1 MPEEQNVRGDIWH
14 SRFNRFLE
22 VVLRWGQLGDSS
34 TDIPDPVREKRKGRG
49 LDSVFA
55 YKRNPR
61 SPQQIVLVE
70 AKTAE
75 RMRNIGGLRVQG
87 WISDL
92 HTKLERLPSAQEFKD
107 KFQPE
112 TDAQYQLGLIGLW
125 ARDVDT
131 YSHSQLQV
139 WLSQVYIPKRK
150 TPCHIG
156 LIANRTI
163 TRLCA
168 IHEEVRKLER
178 SDTCQSIC
186 YHFPDY
192 GGKPLADGS
201 SVPFETIFSK
211 FVFCNADML
220 QRTKGGSRP
229 VPYKAYIAF
238 YLGDVQGYSDLRFI
252 GLALRQFQ
260 MLRTDELA
268 VYTLRDPTDIRNE
281 IANFKREFQL
291 VPASVGQATDY
302 EESGDNIEFRQ
313 LVPSNQLPGWI
324 VHHD

>member
-22 VVLRWGQLGDSS
+22 VVLRWKQLGDSS
-34 TDIPDPVREKRKGRG
+34 TDIPDPVREKRKDRG

-55 YKRNPR
+55 YKRNPQ

-70 AKTAE
+70 AKTRE
-75 RMRNIGGLRVQG
+75 IMRNISKLKVQE
-87 WISDL
+87 WVSDL

-125 ARDVDT
+125 VRDVET
-131 YSHSQLQV
+131 YSHSQLQT
-139 WLSQVYIPKRK
+139 WLSQVYVPKRK
-150 TPCHIG
+150 TPYCIG

-168 IHEEVRKLER
+168 IHEEVQRLGR
-178 SDTCQSIC
+178 SDTCQSIR

-201 SVPFETIFSK
+201 SVPLETVFSK
-211 FVFCNADML
+211 FVFCNASML
-220 QRTKGGSRP
+220 QPTKSGSRA
-229 VPYKAYIAF
+229 VPYEAYIAF
-238 YLGDVQGYSDLRFI
+238 YLGDVQSYSDLHFI
-252 GLALRQFQ
+252 GLALRRFQ
-260 MLRTDELA
+260 MLRTDELV

-291 VPASVGQATDY
+291 VSASTEQAADH
-302 EESGDNIEFRQ
+302 EESGDNMEFRQ
-313 LVPSNQLPGWI
+313 LVPGTQLSGWMMRR
-324 VHHD
+324 D